1 MEMVQAQ
8 SDKTKSDAA
17 MLTAQSNAT
26 KNERLAAYEQ
36 GKLQLEGFH
45 RHFGA
50 MEKDRDLKRRDLE
63 TAARVDVAHR
73 QMLLREEERMRP
85 EEAKVQATVS
95 PRP

>member
-1 MEMVQAQ
+1 MEMQAQ

-17 MLTAQSNAT
+17 MLTAQSNAS
-26 KNERLAAYEQ
+26 KNKRLAAYEQ
-36 GKLQLEGFH
+36 GKLQLEGLD
-45 RHFGA
+45 RHLGA

-73 QMLLREEERMRP
+73 QIPLEDRMCP
-85 EEAKVQATVS
+85 EGAKMRVTIS